1 MGVDFYCGD
10 CAFYCSYSGWDS
22 IRRHIMKAC
31 FDYIT
36 DKFAKDQANF
46 ANANVNVEED
56 DTGEYASY
64 HRHMNNIKPIIA
76 IVEEVNKERRR
87 MQPESAPNVITFIN
101 ACNNDVGVFVTACD
115 KFDSIDALIYFN
127 INGLYALCNKSDC
140 EGYYSPGNSS
150 DICQLLDLIK
160 PFIKVNDEYVYE
172 RIYEGDLYKLFTESA
187 TKRLIVT
194 IC

>member
-10 CAFYCSYSGWDS
+10 CVFHSSYGGWDS
-22 IRRHIMKAC
+22 VRRQIMKSC

-36 DKFAKDQANF
+36 DKFANT
-46 ANANVNVEED
+46 NVNVEED
-56 DTGEYASY
+56 DDTGENTSY
-64 HRHMNNIKPIIA
+64 HRHMNNIKQIIA
-76 IVEEVNKERRR
+76 IVEEA
-87 MQPESAPNVITFIN
+87 SAPKSTPDICATNIMTFIK
-101 ACNNDVGVFVTACD
+101 AINNDVNVFVSACN
-115 KFDSIDALIYFN
+115 KLNSIDSLIYFD

-160 PFIKVNDEYVYE
+160 PFVKVNDEYVYE
-172 RIYEGDLYKLFTESA
+172 RIYEGYLYRLFTESA

>member
-10 CAFYCSYSGWDS
+10 CAFHCSYSGWDN
-22 IRRHIMKAC
+22 IRRQIMKSC

-46 ANANVNVEED
+46 ANVTIEED
-56 DTGEYASY
+56 DTGENTSY
-64 HRHMNNIKPIIA
+64 HHHMNNIKPIIA
-76 IVEEVNKERRR
+76 IVET
-87 MQPESAPNVITFIN
+87 ESVPKSTPDICATNIMSFIKSH
-101 ACNNDVGVFVTACD
+101 NNDVGVFIRACD
-115 KFDSIDALIYFN
+115 KFYSSIDSLIYFN

-160 PFIKVNDEYVYE
+160 PFIKVNDEYIYE
-172 RIYEGDLYKLFTESA
+172 RIYEGDLYRLFTESA